1 MNKAQENKR
10 TMFIVT
16 QSYCRD
22 NKALWDSYIPF
33 NKSFG
38 DFESIIEEINQYAGI
53 QIVPTTGA
61 AQDKQEDRDV
71 LEQKMVKLFKIVS
84 GYAAI
89 TGDQTMKESV
99 NYTASFLKRQRD
111 TMVVNI
117 AINLAQIIDS
127 NLVSLAEYNI
137 TAAMLDDLQASI
149 SQFKNIIS
157 IPRNKLVN
165 RKGATQK
172 LRTLFKEAD
181 EILKEQLDKL
191 IANFEFSHPTF
202 VQGYQ
207 NSRMIIDLGRRHR
220 AANSDDTTG
229 NTTNNV
235 TKVE

>member
-1 MNKAQENKR
+1 MNKVQENKR
-10 TMFIVT
+10 TMYIVT

-22 NKALWDSYIPF
+22 NKTIWENYMPF

-38 DFESIIEEINQYAGI
+38 IFESIIEEIDQYAGI
-53 QIVPTTGA
+53 QIVPTIGA

-71 LEQKMVKLFKIVS
+71 LEQKMVKLFKVIS

-111 TMVVNI
+111 TIIVNI
-117 AINLAQIIDS
+117 AINLAQIINNNIVALS
-127 NLVSLAEYNI
+127 EYNI
-137 TAAMLDDLQASI
+137 TTAMLEDLQTSVT
-149 SQFKNIIS
+149 QFKNIIS

-172 LRTLFKEAD
+172 LVALFKAAD
-181 EILKEQLDKL
+181 EVLKEQLDKL
-191 IANFEFSHPTF
+191 IANFEHTYPSF

-220 AANSDDTTG
+220 TADSDSITTDTTD
-229 NTTNNV
+229 NSTDA
-235 TKVE
+235 E